1 MSSFSPACPNCVQKP
16 LRKILFVD
24 QLQSG
29 LAMNSW
35 SAVMSGILGT
45 PSPFKNP
52 LQFVTPILKMP
63 SHDDFDS
70 DDDLEEMMLA
80 MD

>member
-1 MSSFSPACPNCVQKP
+1 
-16 LRKILFVD
+16 
-24 QLQSG
+24 
-29 LAMNSW
+29 MNSW
-35 SAVMSGILGT
+35 SAVMSGIIGM

-52 LQFVTPILKMP
+52 LQFVTPVLKMP
-63 SHDDFDS
+63 RNDDFDS